1 MADWTDENVRIV
13 CELFAEQVEIGN
25 RSSTHL
31 NKAGFTNVIQ
41 KFKQRTGILYTRKQ
55 FKNKWDKLKVE
66 YGIWKQLVDRQ
77 TGIGWDESGK
87 NIDMPEEWWKKMA
100 NVSSN
105 KFACLQN
112 EDNLSIMFE
121 DLRNTGDD
129 HWGPSSGVAPSQAI
143 PLDDDDENEGENED
157 DSDPDEVTPSAR
169 PKRGKSQGNAKGK
182 KTKTSGGQWFQEQMG
197 KLVEMNERTT
207 ASCESIARGEDKS
220 GSTIQEVM
228 ALVKGCSAKPGSNE
242 HFIAT
247 VVFTKKA
254 EREMFMTLDTPEER
268 FDWLQKKHEWMTR
281 NDVSNKSE
289 TADNDMDDSGSD
301 EDDDDCKIKALRV
314 LQSAQN
320 NIFLYCTSSQQVL
333 FDIPS

>member
-1 MADWTDENVRIV
+1 LHVLPLQAVYFETSIFCVSIV
-13 CELFAEQVEIGN
+13 IETSIFVVFPLQAVKG
-25 RSSTHL
+25 
-31 NKAGFTNVIQ
+31 
-41 KFKQRTGILYTRKQ
+41 
-55 FKNKWDKLKVE
+55 
-66 YGIWKQLVDRQ
+66 
-77 TGIGWDESGK
+77 SGRFRYK
-87 NIDMPEEWWKKMA
+87 G
-100 NVSSN
+100 
-105 KFACLQN
+105 LQN

-121 DLRNTGDD
+121 DLRNMGDD

-182 KTKTSGGQWFQEQMG
+182 KTKTSGGQWFQEQMD

-228 ALVKGCSAKPGSNE
+228 ALVKGCGAKPGSNE
-242 HFIAT
+242 HFITT

-254 EREMFMTLDTPEER
+254 EWEMFMTLDTPEER

-281 NDVSNKSE
+281 NDVSNK
-289 TADNDMDDSGSD
+289 
-301 EDDDDCKIKALRV
+301 
-314 LQSAQN
+314 
-320 NIFLYCTSSQQVL
+320 
-333 FDIPS
+333 

>member
-1 MADWTDENVRIV
+1 MHVLPLQAVYFETSIFCVSIV
-13 CELFAEQVEIGN
+13 IETSIFVVFPLQAVKG
-25 RSSTHL
+25 
-31 NKAGFTNVIQ
+31 
-41 KFKQRTGILYTRKQ
+41 
-55 FKNKWDKLKVE
+55 
-66 YGIWKQLVDRQ
+66 
-77 TGIGWDESGK
+77 SGRFRYK
-87 NIDMPEEWWKKMA
+87 G
-100 NVSSN
+100 
-105 KFACLQN
+105 LQN

-182 KTKTSGGQWFQEQMG
+182 KTKTSGGQWFQEQMD

-228 ALVKGCSAKPGSNE
+228 ALVKGCGAKPGSNE

-254 EREMFMTLDTPEER
+254 EREMCRCFGPR
-268 FDWLQKKHEWMTR
+268 GLQPTSKF
-281 NDVSNKSE
+281 V
-289 TADNDMDDSGSD
+289 
-301 EDDDDCKIKALRV
+301 LRV
-314 LQSAQN
+314 PN
-320 NIFLYCTSSQQVL
+320 
-333 FDIPS
+333 PGW